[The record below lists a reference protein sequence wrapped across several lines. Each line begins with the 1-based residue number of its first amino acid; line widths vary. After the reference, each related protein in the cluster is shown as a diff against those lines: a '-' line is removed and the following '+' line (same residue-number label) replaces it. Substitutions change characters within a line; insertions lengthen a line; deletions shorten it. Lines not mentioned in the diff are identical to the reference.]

1 MTGNSKVPSV
11 LCPPTHD
18 AHRWETKEIA
28 MTDQQGGYGLPNAGD
43 RLNALRNPSGL
54 STTVSKSER
63 KLPRPEV
70 LVAVVICVIAIL
82 FGLLNLRVR
91 NKLSSPEVQTQI
103 TEQIQTEIQ
112 KKTGLSVLLEGD
124 VLFGIALE
132 PGNFPA
138 GMKTGDVVRAV
149 VTPPVNGTGDARD
162 LEARLT
168 VMSVDSSSDIG
179 GKTIVT
185 LSGPQSIT
193 TEIASSGPIHLA
205 IVEVGPK

>member
-1 MTGNSKVPSV
+1 
-11 LCPPTHD
+11 
-18 AHRWETKEIA
+18 
-28 MTDQQGGYGLPNAGD
+28 
-43 RLNALRNPSGL
+43 
-54 STTVSKSER
+54 
-63 KLPRPEV
+63 
-70 LVAVVICVIAIL
+70 VAVVICVIAIL

-91 NKLSSPEVQTQI
+91 NKLSSPEVQT
-103 TEQIQTEIQ
+103 EIQ
-112 KKTGLSVLLEGD
+112 KKTGLSVLLDGD